1 MSNLISPTDSLT
13 IKQTKALEFL
23 ILGNT
28 IQESADL
35 AFCSENSIDK
45 WLKQKPFIDA
55 LNFAKKTSF
64 DCASRRLSQA
74 FIKSVIVLEEL
85 MLDSEGTVATSH
97 RIKCADLLLQNA
109 LRVAELNEM
118 NDRISSLEY
127 EVTLYDQ

>member
-1 MSNLISPTDSLT
+1 MTNLESPTDSLT
-13 IKQTKALEFL
+13 VKQTKALECL
-23 ILGNT
+23 ILGHT
-28 IQESADL
+28 IDEAARLS
-35 AFCSENSIDK
+35 FCSENSIDK
-45 WLKQKPFIDA
+45 WLRQPKFSDA

>member
-1 MSNLISPTDSLT
+1 MTNHLESPTDSLT
-13 IKQTKALEFL
+13 VKQTKALEFL

-45 WLKQKPFIDA
+45 WLRQKPFSDA

-64 DCASRRLSQA
+64 DCASRKLSNA
-74 FIKSVIVLEEL
+74 FIKSVIVLETL
-85 MLDSEGTVATSH
+85 MEDKETTTGY

-118 NDRISSLEY
+118 NDRLSQI
-127 EVTLYDQ
+127 EVTLYE

>member
-1 MSNLISPTDSLT
+1 MTNLISPSDALT
-13 IKQTKALEFL
+13 VKQTKALEFL
-23 ILGNT
+23 ILGNS
-28 IQESADL
+28 IQESANL

-64 DCASRRLSQA
+64 DCATRKLSNA

-85 MLDSEGTVATSH
+85 LVDPETNTGY

-118 NDRISSLEY
+118 NDRLTSL
-127 EVTLYDQ
+127 EVTLYE